1 MKGII
6 AKINLLILIIITL
19 CMFGCRN
26 NNQKD
31 DVSWINNGIAMIDEN
46 IGLSDDDFI
55 KSIRLLY
62 DNLQE
67 SDKAKI
73 TDYQKLVEAE
83 KKIYNLKLEKGIIIE
98 FDFSSNNIELLYEKD
113 TDVVEKTI
121 LEEEKEL
128 FLKKLNRLVVEKQNK
143 SGADKSESII
153 ISLDDEEI
161 VYYRNSKYLIYNN
174 STYVIISGDL
184 NFVFDYFK

>member
-55 KSIRLLY
+55 KSIILLY

-153 ISLDDEEI
+153 ISLDDEGI

-174 STYVIISGDL
+174 STYVIINGDL

>member
-83 KKIYNLKLEKGIIIE
+83 KKIYNSKLEKGIIIE

-153 ISLDDEEI
+153 ISLDDEGI

-174 STYVIISGDL
+174 STYVIINGDL

>member
-121 LEEEKEL
+121 LEEEKEV
-128 FLKKLNRLVVEKQNK
+128 FLKKLNLLVVEKQNK

-153 ISLDDEEI
+153 ISLDDEGI

-174 STYVIISGDL
+174 STYVIINGDL

>member
-46 IGLSDDDFI
+46 IGLNDDDFI

-121 LEEEKEL
+121 LEEEKEV
-128 FLKKLNRLVVEKQNK
+128 FLKKLNLLVVEKQNK

-153 ISLDDEEI
+153 ISLDDEGI

-184 NFVFDYFK
+184 TFVFDYFK

>member
-113 TDVVEKTI
+113 TDVVEKII
-121 LEEEKEL
+121 LEEEKEA
-128 FLKKLNRLVVEKQNK
+128 FLKKLNLLVVEKQNK

-153 ISLDDEEI
+153 ISLDDEGI

-184 NFVFDYFK
+184 TFVFDYFK

>member
-121 LEEEKEL
+121 LEEEKEV
-128 FLKKLNRLVVEKQNK
+128 FLKKLNLLVVEKQNK

>member
-121 LEEEKEL
+121 LEEEKEV
-128 FLKKLNRLVVEKQNK
+128 FLKKLNLLVVEKQNK

-184 NFVFDYFK
+184 TFVFDYFK

>member
-121 LEEEKEL
+121 LEEEKES
-128 FLKKLNRLVVEKQNK
+128 FLKKLNFLVVEKQNK

>member
-128 FLKKLNRLVVEKQNK
+128 FLKKLNLLVVEKQNK

-153 ISLDDEEI
+153 ISLDDEGI

-174 STYVIISGDL
+174 STYVIINGDL

>member
-1 MKGII
+1 
-6 AKINLLILIIITL
+6 
-19 CMFGCRN
+19 MFGCRN

-174 STYVIISGDL
+174 I
-184 NFVFDYFK
+184 

>member
-55 KSIRLLY
+55 KSIGLLY

-153 ISLDDEEI
+153 ISLDDEGI

-174 STYVIISGDL
+174 STYVIINGDL

>member
-128 FLKKLNRLVVEKQNK
+128 FLKKLNLLVVEKQNK

>member
-55 KSIRLLY
+55 KSI
-62 DNLQE
+62 
-67 SDKAKI
+67 
-73 TDYQKLVEAE
+73 
-83 KKIYNLKLEKGIIIE
+83 KKVTKLKLQIIK
-98 FDFSSNNIELLYEKD
+98 N
-113 TDVVEKTI
+113 
-121 LEEEKEL
+121 
-128 FLKKLNRLVVEKQNK
+128 
-143 SGADKSESII
+143 
-153 ISLDDEEI
+153 
-161 VYYRNSKYLIYNN
+161 
-174 STYVIISGDL
+174 
-184 NFVFDYFK
+184 

>member
-83 KKIYNLKLEKGIIIE
+83 NKIYNLKLEKGIIIE

-121 LEEEKEL
+121 LEEEKES
-128 FLKKLNRLVVEKQNK
+128 FLKKLNLLVVEKQNK

>member
-153 ISLDDEEI
+153 ISLDDEGI

-174 STYVIISGDL
+174 STYVIINGDL